1 MPNPENI
8 VGKGREFS
16 STYQPANRGRKKSVF
31 AQLKEQ
37 VKATQ
42 GVCISRDDC
51 YKLCAMLIEQPIDN
65 LKEIY
70 KDPPSPAWV
79 VSVVGAIMTDIKLG
93 RMVTVDSLFDRFFG
107 KATQPTDNK
116 TEVAIKGSVPISKW
130 LEQNIEK

>member
-70 KDPPSPAWV
+70 KDSSSPAWV